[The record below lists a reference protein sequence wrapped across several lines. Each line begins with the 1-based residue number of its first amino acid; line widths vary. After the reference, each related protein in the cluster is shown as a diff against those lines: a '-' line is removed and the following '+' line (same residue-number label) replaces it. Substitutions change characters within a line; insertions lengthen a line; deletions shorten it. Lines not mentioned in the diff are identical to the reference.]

1 MKRIRT
7 IQSQTLFEIEP
18 TEPIKRQRRPI
29 EKDGFLERFK
39 DKPPLDIIEE
49 FLLSRKQYVM
59 ERYPENH
66 QIVLFELNLYFDVLQ
81 RIKKGILTKQIREK

>member
-1 MKRIRT
+1 
-7 IQSQTLFEIEP
+7 
-18 TEPIKRQRRPI
+18 
-29 EKDGFLERFK
+29 
-39 DKPPLDIIEE
+39 LDILEE